1 MRSPDNDGLSRPNSA
16 AGKLQR
22 ILLELLREH
31 EREKDGLPTYPRF
44 LYYELVARRII
55 SKVKTTKGRRNDQNM
70 QDALTHLRDKGVI
83 PWDWL
88 GDETRK
94 FDDFTGWGSIKEW
107 AITSVPYIQ
116 LCPWGGRPP
125 TILTESRSVA
135 GVLRNTADECRAR
148 IAPVGGHCAG
158 FLRTIAAKLRPGDTV
173 GYVGDGDLCG
183 AQIEANTRKVL
194 EQLIGG
200 ELNWTRVALTDEQ
213 IARYHLEEF
222 RIMKPDRRYKPPRY
236 EPAIECEALQQHII
250 VTIVREWL
258 ESLLPEP
265 LERVHER
272 EVRQRKR
279 LHASLVGKV
288 ARKRR

>member
-1 MRSPDNDGLSRPNSA
+1 MISASGLWGWGRPAARDPDREPVGDRSVAQHHQRVPGSHSAGRRP
-16 AGKLQR
+16 L
-22 ILLELLREH
+22 H
-31 EREKDGLPTYPRF
+31 GLPTNNCGQAQPR
-44 LYYELVARRII
+44 RHR
-55 SKVKTTKGRRNDQNM
+55 
-70 QDALTHLRDKGVI
+70 
-83 PWDWL
+83 
-88 GDETRK
+88 
-94 FDDFTGWGSIKEW
+94 
-107 AITSVPYIQ
+107 
-116 LCPWGGRPP
+116 
-125 TILTESRSVA
+125 
-135 GVLRNTADECRAR
+135 
-148 IAPVGGHCAG
+148 
-158 FLRTIAAKLRPGDTV
+158 

-194 EQLIGG
+194 EQLIGS

-222 RIMKPDRRYKPPRY
+222 RIMKPDRRYKPTRY

>member
-1 MRSPDNDGLSRPNSA
+1 
-16 AGKLQR
+16 
-22 ILLELLREH
+22 
-31 EREKDGLPTYPRF
+31 
-44 LYYELVARRII
+44 
-55 SKVKTTKGRRNDQNM
+55 
-70 QDALTHLRDKGVI
+70 
-83 PWDWL
+83 
-88 GDETRK
+88 
-94 FDDFTGWGSIKEW
+94 
-107 AITSVPYIQ
+107 
-116 LCPWGGRPP
+116 
-125 TILTESRSVA
+125 
-135 GVLRNTADECRAR
+135 LRNTINECRAR
-148 IAPVGGHCAG
+148 IAPVGGHCTG
-158 FLRTIAAKLRPGDTV
+158 FLRTIAAKLSPGDTV
-173 GYVGDGDLCG
+173 AMSVTATCVAL
-183 AQIEANTRKVL
+183 IEANTRKVL
-194 EQLIGG
+194 EQLIGS

-222 RIMKPDRRYKPPRY
+222 RIMKPDRRYKPTRY